1 MPKKNNLSSKEY
13 WEKREAYKL
22 KKGLKD
28 IKKIEKEL
36 LKSYKEAMNEIGK
49 EISNL
54 FYKYAK
60 DNNLSYSDAQKL
72 LNGKEFKEFKHDLK
86 TYMKLIKETGDEQL
100 LLELNT
106 LAIVSLLL
114 VSSYSLLICLPH

>member
-1 MPKKNNLSSKEY
+1 MLKKNNLSSKEY

-28 IKKIEKEL
+28 IKKIEREL

-72 LNGKEFKEFKHDLK
+72 LNGKEFKEFKYDLK
-86 TYMKLIKETGDEQL
+86 SYIKLIEATGNNYL
-100 LLELNT
+100 L
-106 LAIVSLLL
+106 
-114 VSSYSLLICLPH
+114 